1 MFLISYDLKSAE
13 ADYEAMYSAIQAL
26 GASLRVLDSTWIVD
40 PPQGVGEDE
49 IATQLHG
56 VIHSGDRFI
65 VVHIDNRRQ
74 GWLPRNMWDWMQ
86 GHEENLPGNT

>member
-1 MFLISYDLKSAE
+1 MYLISYDLKSAE

-49 IATQLHG
+49 IATRLHDI
-56 VIHSGDRFI
+56 IHAGDRCQSADQDLS
-65 VVHIDNRRQ
+65 VTAKVPKLHLKGRGERQ
-74 GWLPRNMWDWMQ
+74 RN
-86 GHEENLPGNT
+86 T